1 MSKSLEEILNGSVVI
16 IDKHAGP
23 TSHQVSGWLR
33 DMLGLKKVGHT
44 GTLDPMVTGVL
55 PVILGNSVKAMPL
68 FSGSQKE
75 YVGVMRLHQDVAREK
90 VEGMVKDYIGKITQ
104 RPPKK
109 SAVARRE
116 REREIFTFD
125 ILDFQ
130 GRDVLFKTRCE
141 AGTYIRKLCHDM
153 GQSLGVGAHMAE
165 LRRTSAGQFTEA
177 DAHSLTEVKDLLELY
192 KSGENKDFLKV
203 LIPIERAV
211 QSSKKVYANESAVDN
226 IRKGSPLFVMGVH
239 GCDDEIIR
247 GETVAILSEKGK
259 MIAVGIAKMDSGEMK
274 SRKKGTAVRTDR
286 VF

>member
-1 MSKSLEEILNGSVVI
+1 MSKSLEEILNGSVIV

-68 FSGSQKE
+68 FAGSEKE
-75 YVGVMRLHQDVAREK
+75 YVGVMRLHQDVPRGDLDR
-90 VEGMVKDYIGKITQ
+90 VVKDFIGKITQ

-125 ILDFQ
+125 VLDIE
-130 GRDVLFKTRCE
+130 GRDVLFRTRCE

-153 GQSLGVGAHMAE
+153 GQSLGVGAHMSE
-165 LRRTSAGQFTEA
+165 LRRTSAGSFTEVE
-177 DAHSLTEVKDLLELY
+177 AHSLTEVKDLLELY
-192 KSGENKDFLKV
+192 KSGESEEFLKI
-203 LIPIERAV
+203 LIPIEKAV
-211 QSSKKVYANESAVDN
+211 SESKKIWANDSAVEN
-226 IRKGSPLFVMGVH
+226 VRKGAPLFVMGVH
-239 GCDDEIIR
+239 KCDDDIIR
-247 GETVAILSEKGK
+247 GETVAMLSEKGK
-259 MIAVGIAKMDSGEMK
+259 MVAVGIAKMDSKEMRT
-274 SRKKGTAVRTDR
+274 RKKGTAVRTDR